1 MPVPLI
7 VLIDDE
13 PLLRRSTAT
22 LLTRHGSRVEV
33 AATATDGL
41 ALLGAA
47 QPDLLL
53 LDRTLPDGDGLDLLP
68 VIRRERPA
76 LLILMITGDPRPEI
90 RTQALRAGVVAVLE
104 KPCDPEVLLT
114 AVAGALQLAD
124 APATAGPLG
133 GAGEAADRANQPS
146 SHRDREEQRPGFG

>member
-13 PLLRRSTAT
+13 PLFRRSMAT
-22 LLTRHGSRVEV
+22 LLTRHGYRVEV

-68 VIRRERPA
+68 VVRCDWPD
-76 LLILMITGDPRPEI
+76 LPVLMITGDPRAET
-90 RTQALRAGVVAVLE
+90 RTHALRVGAVAVLE
-104 KPCDPEVLLT
+104 KPCEPEVLLT

-124 APATAGPLG
+124 APATSGPLG
-133 GAGEAADRANQPS
+133 GVGEAADRAIQPS
-146 SHRDREEQRPGFG
+146 SHCDREEQRPGLG